1 MILTVPH
8 RRIAIALLGLF
19 IAAVSP
25 AWPVIAFSSSSTAS
39 SDGDLYLR
47 KGDAAAI
54 KKRFDDA
61 IDTYRRSGGTVKWN
75 K

>member
-8 RRIAIALLGLF
+8 RRTAIALLGLF

-25 AWPVIAFSSSSTAS
+25 AWPVIAFSSSSTGS

-54 KKRFDDA
+54 KKRFGDA
-61 IDTYRRSGGTVKWN
+61 IDAYRRSGGTVKWN